1 MRKSQ
6 DVVFKTRS
14 IPGEKY
20 KIIYKGDREQW
31 MQK

>member
-6 DVVFKTRS
+6 DSKPDQFRA
-14 IPGEKY
+14 
-20 KIIYKGDREQW
+20 KILNYYKGDREQW

>member
-1 MRKSQ
+1 MGKSQ

-14 IPGEKY
+14 IPGENIKL
-20 KIIYKGDREQW
+20 YKGDREQW